1 MKRDVLTNF
10 SIKNILLNKITLT
23 IFSLAAITAI
33 ALFVHNY
40 GKINIDDATIIST
53 HENIFSKIEGNIFEI
68 PVKEGDTV
76 NQGDLLVKI
85 YPAKYELRLKK
96 FQSSKIQA
104 EQELSDFETVLEKR
118 SAELDIA
125 KKDCDR
131 NQSMFD
137 EKIATKEDFDRSIN
151 EMQNSNFSY
160 LGAKKDVE
168 DAKNKLAIIL
178 SEVEQAKIDLENT
191 KILAPENGQIES
203 IFVSKSENINKDR
216 LLLSINANRLIIVIP
231 KKQAKFV
238 KIESNQPVTIKLKNS
253 SAKISGKI
261 DKVLLN
267 DDFKDKESLAITEN
281 STILS
286 VQTDKDFSNE
296 IDGFQ
301 NIKMSIN
308 IRK

>member
-1 MKRDVLTNF
+1 M
-10 SIKNILLNKITLT
+10 
-23 IFSLAAITAI
+23 
-33 ALFVHNY
+33 LFR
-40 GKINIDDATIIST
+40 S
-53 HENIFSKIEGNIFEI
+53 I

-96 FQSSKIQA
+96 FQSSKIQS

-178 SEVEQAKIDLENT
+178 SEVEQAKIVSV
-191 KILAPENGQIES
+191 ILFKRIFFIEKLVKTSRFISSYKLYLPENS
-203 IFVSKSENINKDR
+203 
-216 LLLSINANRLIIVIP
+216 
-231 KKQAKFV
+231 
-238 KIESNQPVTIKLKNS
+238 
-253 SAKISGKI
+253 
-261 DKVLLN
+261 
-267 DDFKDKESLAITEN
+267 DF
-281 STILS
+281 
-286 VQTDKDFSNE
+286 
-296 IDGFQ
+296 
-301 NIKMSIN
+301 
-308 IRK
+308 

>member
-1 MKRDVLTNF
+1 MKREVLANF
-10 SIKNILLNKITLT
+10 SIKNIFINKITLT
-23 IFSLAAITAI
+23 IFLLALISAIV
-33 ALFVHNY
+33 LFLHNY

-76 NQGDLLVKI
+76 HQGDLLIKI

-96 FQSSKIQA
+96 FQSAKIQA
-104 EQELSDFETVLEKR
+104 RQELTEFETVLEKR

-137 EKIATKEDFDRSIN
+137 EKITTKEDFDRSIN
-151 EMQNSNFSY
+151 EMQNSNFAY

-191 KILAPENGQIES
+191 KITAPENGEIES
-203 IFVSKSENINKDR
+203 IFVTKGENINKDR
-216 LLLSINANRLIIVIP
+216 LLLSINANRLVIVIP
-231 KKQAKFV
+231 KKQTKFAK
-238 KIESNQPVTIKLKNS
+238 IAPNQIVSIKLKNS
-253 SAKISGKI
+253 STKISGKI
-261 DKVLLN
+261 DKVLN
-267 DDFKDKESLAITEN
+267 NEDFKDKENLAITDN

-286 VQTDKDFSNE
+286 VKTDKDFSNE

-308 IRK
+308 IKK